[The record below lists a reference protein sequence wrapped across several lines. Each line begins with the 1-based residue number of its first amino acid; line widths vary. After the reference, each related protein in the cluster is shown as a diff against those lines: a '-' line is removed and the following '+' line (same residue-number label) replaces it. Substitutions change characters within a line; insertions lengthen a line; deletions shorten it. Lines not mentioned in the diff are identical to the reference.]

1 MYLLLFYIL
10 FIIYLYMYIDVY
22 IYIYIHVDTYICCPI
37 SHEARKQGK
46 AMKFGQSIEYN
57 DKNIF

>member
-1 MYLLLFYIL
+1 MYIYIY
-10 FIIYLYMYIDVY
+10 IYMYIDVY
-22 IYIYIHVDTYICCPI
+22 IYIYIYIHVYTYICCPI